1 MPLIS
6 VLWGLAALTAISLS
20 LLWNGSM
27 SYGLARNGAEIA
39 SRQATIEA
47 AVNRAVVALLDPQPD
62 RRWRTDGVP
71 QSFAFGGTSMQV
83 SIQDELGKIDL
94 NHAEGPVFAALL
106 QSAGLDREAAAR
118 LADKMLD
125 WRSATSLKNLNGAKA
140 PEYDVRGLTIRPR
153 NGPFQSVDEL
163 LLVMDMTPD
172 LFRRIEPALTVY
184 AGHQFVDP
192 KVAPREVLLAQ
203 PNATPDHVDSMLAAR
218 SGAAVAAAG
227 GTSLGGRAF
236 TIRVQLQTSDRN
248 VAGEAAVRLTDNSA
262 QPYWLLKWRMR

>member
-6 VLWGLAALTAISLS
+6 VLWGLAVLTAISLS
-20 LLWNGSM
+20 LVWNGSM

-39 SRQATIEA
+39 SHQATIEA

-71 QSFAFGGTSMQV
+71 QSFAFGGIPMQV

-94 NHAEGPVFAALL
+94 NHAEGPVFVALL
-106 QSAGLDREAAAR
+106 QSAGLDRETAVR
-118 LADKMLD
+118 LADKILD
-125 WRSATSLKNLNGAKA
+125 WRSATMLKNLNGAKA
-140 PEYDVRGLTIRPR
+140 PEYDARGLTVRPR
-153 NGPFQSVDEL
+153 NGPFQSVNEL
-163 LLVMDMTPD
+163 LLVMDMTPA

-192 KVAPREVLLAQ
+192 KFAPREVLLAQ
-203 PNATPDHVDSMLAAR
+203 PNATPEQVDSTLAAR
-218 SGAAVAAAG
+218 SSAAAAVAG

-236 TIRVQLQTSDRN
+236 TIHVQLQASART
-248 VAGEAAVRLTDNSA
+248 VVGEAGVRLTDNPT
-262 QPYWLLKWRMR
+262 QPYWLLNWRMR